1 MKRFFFQSVSSLS
14 GACIAFSLVV
24 FLSSGCTEAERKPAN
39 DATTVDATTD
49 QSSSVDSLSDVGSTD
64 LGPEDTAH
72 NTDAQTTTDTVFP
85 DSSLVDSSASDA
97 SHDASADTA
106 VSDAEMDAID
116 DAPLPEDT
124 VEDVEEDTGIPLT
137 PCVPECA
144 DGDICADGLCLT
156 DCGPSFNALELKASL
171 AENVE
176 VLDSICTPEP
186 FSFIP
191 LTVSSFLELTL
202 NSGDPNSFMYLNQ
215 VDYAGDEPT
224 TTLLSGGEL
233 PGSIDAL
240 DVFPNTYLS
249 IDPVQEIAI
258 FGYVGSFAQGMSG
271 SIFMADILQPGVAPI
286 AIDAPGHFQATVVD
300 STTLLV
306 NGQGAAGT
314 NEGPG
319 IYRVKVVDGQATST
333 KVVTNLGIG
342 GGLITMHGT
351 TVLLSGHAD
360 PWPSECNGVPIM
372 NTIQGTRVF
381 ATDLN
386 ALHQAAETGQPIDA
400 FCNMEKMALPSELVF
415 HPGGDVLGRDQTVG
429 NYLSRYSLTKIA
441 NGKIFVTGTK
451 ELAIGPAISG
461 GRGVIGSNL
470 VVLTH
475 SHGYLIVQ

>member
-1 MKRFFFQSVSSLS
+1 MNRFFFQSVSSLS
-14 GACIAFSLVV
+14 GACIAFSLVM
-24 FLSSGCTEAERKPAN
+24 FLSSACTEAERKPAN
-39 DATTVDATTD
+39 DATTADSTAD
-49 QSSSVDSLSDVGSTD
+49 QAGSVDSLSDVGSTD
-64 LGPEDTAH
+64 TGPQDTAH
-72 NTDAQTTTDTVFP
+72 NTDIETTKDTTFS
-85 DSSLVDSSASDA
+85 DSSLVDSSVSDA
-97 SHDASADTA
+97 SLDTSSDIA
-106 VSDAEMDAID
+106 MSDAEMDAID
-116 DAPLPEDT
+116 DATLPEDT
-124 VEDVEEDTGIPLT
+124 ADDVEEDTSIPLD
-137 PCVPECA
+137 PCIPECA
-144 DGDICADGLCLT
+144 EGEICADGLCLK

-171 AENVE
+171 AEGVE
-176 VLDSICTPEP
+176 VLDSLCAQEP

-215 VDYAGDEPT
+215 VDYSGEEPT
-224 TTLLSGGEL
+224 TTLLSGGEF

-240 DVFPNTYLS
+240 DVFPNNYLA

-258 FGYVGSFAQGMSG
+258 FGYVGSFAQGMNG
-271 SIFMADILQPGVAPI
+271 SVFMADTLQPGVAPI
-286 AIDAPGHFQATVVD
+286 AIAAPGHFQATVVD

-314 NEGPG
+314 NQGPG
-319 IYRVKVVDGQATST
+319 IYRIKVVDGQATAT

-342 GGLITMHGT
+342 GGLITIHGT

-360 PWPSECNGVPIM
+360 PWPSECNGIPIM

-400 FCNMEKMALPSELVF
+400 FCNMEKMALPSELIF

-451 ELAIGPAISG
+451 ELAVGPAISG
-461 GRGVIGSNL
+461 GRGVLGSNL
-470 VVLTH
+470 VVLSH